1 VASVV
6 AMVSMVAVVAVV
18 SVVSVVSVVAVTPM
32 VAVVSVVAVT
42 PMVAVVSVVAVT
54 PMVAVVSVTPVV
66 AVVSM
71 VTVAFV
77 AVLVLRNAA
86 IKVVVPFPVM
96 RATFAMRRRR
106 RVVRATSREADVAS
120 SIVMVV
126 ELGLGAL
133 FGRNCEGKERNKS
146 DRQRLHS

>member
-1 VASVV
+1 MASVV

-18 SVVSVVSVVAVTPM
+18 SVVS
-32 VAVVSVVAVT
+32 
-42 PMVAVVSVVAVT
+42 VVSVVAVT

-106 RVVRATSREADVAS
+106 RVVGATSREADVAS